1 MRVREGETGCNILS
15 GASVLLYHSLNVI
28 TVVNAAVKGRKA
40 SLSVLLI
47 RTVPSKPIFTIK
59 KLFLHLLGWKCSF
72 KPLTL
77 IEQYA
82 AWSETRNG
90 REKLDAEMKGDSHLS
105 RVRVICVLSLKL
117 HLGIIYQTF
126 RVFHHGIYRYQSAQA
141 ALTLVC

>member
-1 MRVREGETGCNILS
+1 MAPTILNYLHTKLLNTHQSCWEGYESREGETLCNILS

-77 IEQYA
+77 IEQ
-82 AWSETRNG
+82 
-90 REKLDAEMKGDSHLS
+90 LCCLVGDSEWK
-105 RVRVICVLSLKL
+105 RKIR
-117 HLGIIYQTF
+117 
-126 RVFHHGIYRYQSAQA
+126 RRNER
-141 ALTLVC
+141 